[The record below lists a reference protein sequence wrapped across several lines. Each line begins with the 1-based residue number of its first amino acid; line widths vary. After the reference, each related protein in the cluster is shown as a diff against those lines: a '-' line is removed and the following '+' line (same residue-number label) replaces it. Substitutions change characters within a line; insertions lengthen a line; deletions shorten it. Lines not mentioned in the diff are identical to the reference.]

1 MTTTAGADDVHELL
15 LSHVD
20 RATVGALDDPAVVA
34 AVVAVERLVVATGS
48 TNPELLRDALE
59 GRPVTGADANHLAEL
74 VEEGRGHVSA
84 GLIRR
89 ASGQAVD
96 AGVVNPASGGYEIT
110 TDATLLRAAVR
121 AAQGS
126 IDAMPYYG
134 ARYGA
139 RGSRFATTDSAWLI
153 SLAPLEP
160 ERAVHQVEWLA
171 RVLAARGMPSWL
183 LEIHLGALVT
193 EVRSVVGP
201 AAGTDPEGEPA
212 ADDAEAVG
220 SLPAAALALATTR
233 RQHVDDDLMRTAERW
248 VDEALGAAQPVP
260 RTGALLAA
268 AVADTSA
275 GVTRDDGSLVDWLTD
290 PSRASDTVAR
300 ELREVRRRI
309 LAAAL

>member
-1 MTTTAGADDVHELL
+1 MTPPDSADVLDLL
-15 LSHVD
+15 IAQAA
-20 RATVGALDDPAVVA
+20 RATIGRLEDPAVVA

-48 TNPELLRDALE
+48 TNPQILRDALE
-59 GRPVTGADANHLAEL
+59 GRPVAGADA
-74 VEEGRGHVSA
+74 GHVAEIVAEGKGHVAA

-89 ASGQAVD
+89 ASGQPVD

-126 IDAMPYYG
+126 INAMPYYG

-153 SLAPLEP
+153 SLAALE
-160 ERAVHQVEWLA
+160 EGRAVQQVEWLA

-183 LEIHLGALVT
+183 LEIHLDALVT
-193 EVRSVVGP
+193 EVRSV
-201 AAGTDPEGEPA
+201 TDET
-212 ADDAEAVG
+212 DDAHEAGVG

-233 RQHVDDDLMRTAERW
+233 RRHVDDDLMRSADAW
-248 VDEALGAAQPVP
+248 ADEALGDALPVP

-268 AVADTSA
+268 AVADTLA
-275 GVTRDDGSLVDWLTD
+275 GVTRDDSSLVEWLTD
-290 PSRASDTVAR
+290 PGRAPGSAATA
-300 ELREVRRRI
+300 LRAVRRRI
-309 LAAAL
+309 LDHAH